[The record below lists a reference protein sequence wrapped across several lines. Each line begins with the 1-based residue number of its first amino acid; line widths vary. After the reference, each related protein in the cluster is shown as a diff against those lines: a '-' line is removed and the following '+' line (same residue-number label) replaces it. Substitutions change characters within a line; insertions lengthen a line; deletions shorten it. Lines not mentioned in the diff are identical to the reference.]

1 MNDTTRRYPRTLEQ
15 AFGPGHRTIDEA
27 DEPIGDLGWLGL
39 GILAVSLVLG
49 VALVAGLVTG
59 LILRAA
65 T

>member
-15 AFGPGHRTIDEA
+15 AFGPGHRTMDDA
-27 DEPIGDLGWLGL
+27 DEPIDGL
-39 GILAVSLVLG
+39 GFIGLGVLVVSLVLG

-65 T
+65 S